1 MDGIWC
7 ELKYGPRSGGI
18 TLCKLDDPRLLS
30 VFKDSALKRA
40 REHVEESKG
49 VDEVVHLQD
58 EMELER
64 LERLLG
70 LLVPGH
76 GKGETLHV

>member
-1 MDGIWC
+1 MNNVWC
-7 ELKYGPRSGGI
+7 ELKYGPRSNGI
-18 TLCKLDDPRLLS
+18 TLCKLDDPHLLGT
-30 VFKDSALKRA
+30 FRDSALKRA
-40 REHVEESKG
+40 REHVEESEG

-70 LLVPGH
+70 LLVPSH
-76 GKGETLHV
+76 RKRETLHV